1 MEVSNIQMCIIF
13 FFFLYL
19 KSKMSREC
27 PYLCKPQCCIYEDIK
42 TCRKSAKFEVVK
54 LATLFK
60 FEQGSRLLKPYNI

>member
-1 MEVSNIQMCIIF
+1 MA
-13 FFFLYL
+13 
-19 KSKMSREC
+19 REC

-60 FEQGSRLLKPYNI
+60 FKQEQTVKAIQYIIPNSAALL